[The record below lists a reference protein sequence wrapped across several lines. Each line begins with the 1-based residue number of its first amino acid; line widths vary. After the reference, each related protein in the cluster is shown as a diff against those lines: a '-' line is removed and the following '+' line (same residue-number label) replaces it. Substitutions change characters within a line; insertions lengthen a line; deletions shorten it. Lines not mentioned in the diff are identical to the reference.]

1 MKKIMI
7 VLGVSTLVASAFANE
22 TTTERKDEK
31 TVTAKEESEAV
42 KKASTPI
49 FYNSI
54 GKSFF
59 DGIKMSAAAT
69 LGTFKA
75 EGAQDSSGFN
85 GFGLAIGKEFELGT
99 MVTTTTEIG
108 FNTYSFGDDAKIGSS
123 DFSGLDTSAK
133 DYGLSQRVSLVREK
147 NGAILKPYIGLGFY
161 MGNQN
166 HEGSFDFGGIESQV
180 NVDIDYIRTSYFLG
194 VEAELNNGVT
204 PYFRFERS
212 DIQTEDKVVLEA
224 SSPGLET
231 TSTDTI
237 DKVRLSANTF
247 TLGLGYSF

>member
-1 MKKIMI
+1 MMKSIMI
-7 VLGVSTLVASAFANE
+7 IIGVSTLVASAFANE
-22 TTTERKDEK
+22 VVKETKIEPTNKKSETE
-31 TVTAKEESEAV
+31 
-42 KKASTPI
+42 KKPSTPI

-59 DGIKMSAAAT
+59 DGMKMSAAAT

-85 GFGLAIGKEFELGT
+85 GFGLNIGKEFDLGT
-99 MVTTTTEIG
+99 IVTTTTEFG
-108 FNTYSFGDDAKIGSS
+108 FNTYSFGDDAKIGSN
-123 DFSGLDTSAK
+123 DFLGLDTSAK

-147 NGAILKPYIGLGFY
+147 NGAVLKPYIGLGFY

-166 HEGSFDFGGIESQV
+166 HEGNFQFGGIESQV
-180 NVDIDYIRTSYFLG
+180 SVDIDYIRTSYFLG
-194 VEAELNNGVT
+194 IEAELHNGVT
-204 PYFRFERS
+204 PFIRYERS
-212 DIQTEDKVVLEA
+212 DIQTEDKVVMEA

-237 DKVRLSANTF
+237 EKIRLSANTF